1 MSYDPEPVLVDDT
14 KADMITTP
22 HRETHAARNV
32 KNKKPQPH
40 WLARMIHIVIRWVKH
55 FWHHHHH
62 RCVWDEVR
70 WFFYVYFSSSFY
82 STYVSLSLAYT
93 QLPSWCKWKL
103 YDLILCLALI
113 AVAKR
118 VKRNSAVGS
127 VVGFLSEI

>member
-82 STYVSLSLAYT
+82 STYVSLSRIHAAAVVVQVETLRLDP
-93 QLPSWCKWKL
+93 LPRTHRGGKKSQEEFRC
-103 YDLILCLALI
+103 
-113 AVAKR
+113 
-118 VKRNSAVGS
+118 G
-127 VVGFLSEI
+127 LSGWIPF